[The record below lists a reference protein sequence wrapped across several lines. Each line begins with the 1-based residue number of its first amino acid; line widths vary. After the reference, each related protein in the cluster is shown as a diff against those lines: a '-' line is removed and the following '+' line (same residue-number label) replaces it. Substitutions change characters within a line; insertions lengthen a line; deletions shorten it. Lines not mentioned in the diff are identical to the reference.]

1 MKITKRHFVNLRRWH
16 FSEVVEL
23 YCIRSCRICGFCA
36 LNRIGD
42 EFHFILEC
50 PKYSNLWCI
59 DVKKKK
65 VFLVSAF
72 LF

>member
-16 FSEVVEL
+16 SEVVEL

-50 PKYSNLWCI
+50 PKNSNLWCI
-59 DVKKKK
+59 DVKKK